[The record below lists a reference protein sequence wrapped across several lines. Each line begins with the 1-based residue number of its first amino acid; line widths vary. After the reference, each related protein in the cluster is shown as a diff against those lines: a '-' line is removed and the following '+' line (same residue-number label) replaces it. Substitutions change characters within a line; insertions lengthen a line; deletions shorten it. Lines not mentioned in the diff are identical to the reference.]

1 MDVNKLVYMAL
12 QIEKNLPAHEN
23 LHTKLAAH
31 LESFWTPAMR
41 AQLYGYVND
50 HREDFSEQVL
60 RAVDDLHAQA
70 KT

>member
-12 QIEKNLPAHEN
+12 QIEKNLPDHDN

-31 LESFWTPAMR
+31 LESFWAPAMR
-41 AQLYGYVND
+41 GQLYDYVNA
-50 HREDFSEQVL
+50 HRDDFSEHFL

-70 KT
+70 KA